1 MRRKMQW
8 YSWVIGFLVIFN
20 VFILYRAVKIQMALT
35 QSLLDNQIAL
45 SMMSAMK
52 EELENSN
59 KFKDDS
65 NEDFIKFLSDSRD
78 WAFEYIENTMA
89 KINDVIEYCRKET
102 NQANLGDY
110 RTAPILMHIVKELLP
125 LVEQNKDNK

>member
-8 YSWVIGFLVIFN
+8 YSWVIGILVIFN
-20 VFILYRAVKIQMALT
+20 IFILYRAVKIQMALT
-35 QSLLDNQIAL
+35 QSLLDNQIAI
-45 SMMSAMK
+45 SMMVAMK

-59 KFKDDS
+59 KFKDES

-89 KINDVIEYCRKET
+89 KINEIIDYCRKET
-102 NQANLGDY
+102 NTSYLGDY
-110 RTAPILMHIVKELLP
+110 RTGPILMNIVKELLP
-125 LVEQNKDNK
+125 LVEQNKDKQ

>member
-1 MRRKMQW
+1 MQW
-8 YSWVIGFLVIFN
+8 YSWVIGFLIIFN

-45 SMMSAMK
+45 SMMVAMK

-59 KFKDDS
+59 KFKDES

-78 WAFEYIENTMA
+78 WAFDYIENTMA
-89 KINDVIEYCRKET
+89 KINEIIEYCRKET
-102 NQANLGDY
+102 NKSYIADY
-110 RTAPILMHIVKELLP
+110 RTGPILMNIVKELLP
-125 LVEQNKDNK
+125 LVEQNKDKQ

>member
-1 MRRKMQW
+1 MPW
-8 YSWVIGFLVIFN
+8 YNYVFLANIIFN
-20 VFILYRAVKIQMALT
+20 IFILYRAVKIQMALT

-45 SMMSAMK
+45 SMMVAMK
-52 EELENSN
+52 EELENSS

-89 KINDVIEYCRKET
+89 KINEVIEYCRKET
-102 NQANLGDY
+102 NTAYIGDY
-110 RTAPILMHIVKELLP
+110 RTAPILMNIVNQLLP
-125 LVEQNKDNK
+125 LVEENKDKQ